1 MKAEAIEEASN
12 GLKAIINNVKSLLDN
27 PEGIAELSS
36 KPAKNFMPAIGIYA
50 KLLTKHGL
58 DNMKDFDK
66 MCQLQASKFGCEDA
80 VEAFWNIEEDYEKII
95 KRADQALDLRPQE
108 TNVISKIGEIAPIGA
123 VLTDGRYSRRN
134 LDMHI
139 NFFAKG
145 LPLCTYVLIAISE
158 HFSE

>member
-1 MKAEAIEEASN
+1 MPIIPTFGLFCNDKFEETPN
-12 GLKAIINNVKSLLDN
+12 EIVVNMTKLT
-27 PEGIAELSS
+27 
-36 KPAKNFMPAIGIYA
+36 KPYFKNFMPAIGIYA

-108 TNVISKIGEIAPIGA
+108 TNAISKIGEIAPIGA
-123 VLTDGRYSRRN
+123 VLTDGRYCRRN

-139 NFFAKG
+139 NCFFF
-145 LPLCTYVLIAISE
+145 CE
-158 HFSE
+158 